1 MKLESNWKYKSLANL
16 MREYAN
22 TSINYTTHLTKG
34 CTELLGTP
42 LNEYTVENLRIMIE
56 QGFGLD
62 YLIPLAIERLQDDL
76 FAEGDLYPG
85 DLLSSVLNIE
95 TNFWQQNQNYWLKVN
110 ELIANRT
117 EQMMEMGISSAMFKN
132 AITN

>member
-1 MKLESNWKYKSLANL
+1 
-16 MREYAN
+16 
-22 TSINYTTHLTKG
+22 
-34 CTELLGTP
+34 
-42 LNEYTVENLRIMIE
+42 MIE